1 MPPQSEIRVLNDA
14 AGLFQAAAGEI
25 ALLASRAVNAKGSFC
40 VALSGGSTPKT
51 LYALLAGNQGPAM
64 PWEQTCVFFSDERF
78 VPPDHPD
85 SNFRM
90 ANEALLSKVPLRPE
104 NVFRVPTEIGDA
116 ETAARQYEETLQ
128 NYFALSPGQFPRFDL
143 ILLGLGPE
151 GHTASLFPGTAAMQ
165 EKQRLVVANWVEKFK
180 TYRITFTYPVINNAA
195 CVAFLVSGKDKAE
208 ILREVLENEQ
218 ADLPAQKVSPADGK
232 LLWLVDRAAASS
244 LSLNQV

>member
-1 MPPQSEIRVLNDA
+1 MPSQSEIRVLNDA
-14 AGLFQAAAGEI
+14 TGLFQAAANEF
-25 ALLASRAVNAKGSFC
+25 ALLASRAVNAKSSFC

-51 LYALLAGNQGPAM
+51 LYALLASSQAPAI
-64 PWEQTCVFFSDERF
+64 PWEQTCIFFGDERF
-78 VPPDHPD
+78 VPADHPD
-85 SNFRM
+85 SNYRM

-104 NVFRVPTEIGDA
+104 NIFHVSTEIGDA
-116 ETAARQYEETLQ
+116 EAAACKYDETVQ

-143 ILLGLGPE
+143 ILLGLGPD
-151 GHTASLFPGTAAMQ
+151 GHTASLFPGSTALQ
-165 EKQRLVVANWVEKFK
+165 EKERLAVANWVDKFK

-195 CVAFLVSGKDKAE
+195 CVAFLVSGKDKSE

-218 ADLPAQKVSPADGK
+218 ANLPAQKIRPAEGK

>member
-14 AGLFQAAAGEI
+14 AGLFQTAANEFG
-25 ALLASRAVNAKGSFC
+25 LLASRAVNAKGSFC
-40 VALSGGSTPKT
+40 VALSGGSTPKA
-51 LYALLAGNQGPAM
+51 LYALLASSQAPAI
-64 PWEQTCVFFSDERF
+64 PWQQTCIFFGDERF
-78 VPPDHPD
+78 VPPDHAD

-90 ANEALLSKVPLRPE
+90 ANDALLSKVPLRPE
-104 NVFRVPTEIGDA
+104 NIFRVPTEIGDA
-116 ETAARQYEETLQ
+116 ETAARKYEETIQ
-128 NYFALSPGQFPRFDL
+128 NYFVLSPGQFPRFDL

-151 GHTASLFPGTAAMQ
+151 GHVASLFPGTTAMQ
-165 EKQRLVVANWVEKFK
+165 EKHRLVVANWVEKFN

-195 CVAFLVSGKDKAE
+195 CVAFLVSGQDKAG

-244 LSLNQV
+244 LSLNQT

>member
-1 MPPQSEIRVLNDA
+1 MPAQSEIRVFNDA
-14 AGLFQAAAGEI
+14 AGLFQAAASEI
-25 ALLASRAVNAKGSFC
+25 ALLASKAVNAKGSFC
-40 VALSGGSTPKT
+40 VALSGGSTPKA
-51 LYALLAGNQGPAM
+51 LYSLLASSQAPVL
-64 PWEQTCVFFSDERF
+64 PWEQTCVFFGDERF

-116 ETAARQYEETLQ
+116 ETAARHYQETIQ
-128 NYFALSPGQFPRFDL
+128 NYFVLSPGRFPRFDL
-143 ILLGLGPE
+143 ILLGLGPD
-151 GHTASLFPGTAAMQ
+151 GHTASLFPGTAALE
-165 EKQRLVVANWVEKFK
+165 EKERLAVANWVEKFK
-180 TYRITFTYPVINNAA
+180 TYRITFTYPVIDNAA

-218 ADLPAQKVSPADGK
+218 ADLPAQKVSPSDGK